1 LLARVTYALVL
12 AALGTLIGGF
22 FTKDSN
28 VLLYV
33 SIGLSVGAIVLVL
46 IDAARRAREAPESA
60 FEEAPAPA
68 TEVISDDVLEAF
80 EEDEI
85 EPFDDEDY
93 EDFEEEP
100 APRPARRPAAGRTAK
115 PAARAKT
122 ATRAKTAAKTSA
134 RTAAKTTAA
143 KTSARSTAGKVL
155 VVAGR
160 DRYHAPGC
168 RFVTGKDAE
177 EITKAAAKRRGY
189 EACSVCNPD

>member
-1 LLARVTYALVL
+1 MLARVTYALVL

-22 FTKDSN
+22 VTKDSY

-33 SIGLSVGAIVLVL
+33 SLGLSVGAIVLVL
-46 IDAARRAREAPESA
+46 IDAARRAREAPEAA
-60 FEEAPAPA
+60 FEEAPG

-93 EDFEEEP
+93 EEYEEP
-100 APRPARRPAAGRTAK
+100 APRPARRAAATRAK

-122 ATRAKTAAKTSA
+122 TTRAKSAAKTSK
-134 RTAAKTTAA
+134 TSAKSAA
-143 KTSARSTAGKVL
+143 KTSARSTGKVL

-160 DRYHAPGC
+160 DRYHAAGC
-168 RFVTGKDAE
+168 RFVAGKDAE

-189 EACSVCNPD
+189 EACSVCSPD